1 MYNVYLSH
9 CCLEYYHSFWE
20 GLFNNKK
27 PTYRNKGPTLPIRGS
42 IYLYNP
48 RHPATDKHSNTS
60 HNTEVRSHDDVLLSY
75 GWWRKTKWVTHY
87 LTKLSKYNIPHE
99 QDVGQLDTVSRGNP
113 INQVNETLWEM
124 LCWWKHWKQCPSPRV
139 QSPGGGLYFTICH
152 LLSFPRHRALNPPGC
167 RVIVRLGAFT
177 IVYL

>member
-1 MYNVYLSH
+1 MYIYLIVVWN
-9 CCLEYYHSFWE
+9 HSFWD

-75 GWWRKTKWVTHY
+75 GWWRKTKWETHY
-87 LTKLSKYNIPHE
+87 LIKLSKYNIVHD

-113 INQVNETLWEM
+113 INQVNEKLWEM
-124 LCWWKHWKQCPSPRV
+124 LCWWKHWNNAPAPGSRV
-139 QSPGGGLYFTICH
+139 PVVDCVLQFATFCH
-152 LLSFPRHRALNPPGC
+152 FQDIEHWIRQAAGWLLGWADGRFHHL
-167 RVIVRLGAFT
+167 F
-177 IVYL
+177 YL